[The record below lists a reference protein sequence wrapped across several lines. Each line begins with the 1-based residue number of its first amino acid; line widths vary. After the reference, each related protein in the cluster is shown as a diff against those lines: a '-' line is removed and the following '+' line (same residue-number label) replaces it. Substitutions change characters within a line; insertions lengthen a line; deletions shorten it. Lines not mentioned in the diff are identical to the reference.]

1 MNHPALKLVLLGS
14 LFGFAACSG
23 PSGGTHQTTT
33 PPPPVPGQRD
43 PHARPAIYDA
53 NAGGYSLPKEEAMPA
68 PTTATSSSANTPAPS
83 PAPTG
88 SVVSYT
94 VQAGDSLWKIAN
106 THRTTVAKI
115 RAANNLTNDIIRP
128 GQVLQVPVP

>member
-1 MNHPALKLVLLGS
+1 
-14 LFGFAACSG
+14 
-23 PSGGTHQTTT
+23 
-33 PPPPVPGQRD
+33 
-43 PHARPAIYDA
+43 
-53 NAGGYSLPKEEAMPA
+53 MPA